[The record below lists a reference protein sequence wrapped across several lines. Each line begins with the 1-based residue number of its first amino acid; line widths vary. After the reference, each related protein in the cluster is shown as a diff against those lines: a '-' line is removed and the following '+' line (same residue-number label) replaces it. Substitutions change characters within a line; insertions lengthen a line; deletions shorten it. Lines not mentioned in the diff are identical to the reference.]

1 MKKKSFLSTEK
12 NIIDEEKGFIKIK
25 RKYFNLEYLTS
36 LKEKIEETYFFVLI
50 FDKFSHN
57 E

>member
-1 MKKKSFLSTEK
+1 MKNKSFLSTEK